1 MRAFLGRMWGARH
14 KYLRL
19 LKYILSI
26 QIVPHRRSAESQ
38 KGVVV
43 VHFGRQLKYRFVEQI
58 LRTLAASG
66 FSINYYV
73 GSLADII
80 RLGRLE
86 GDLFWTP
93 GIEIIYRLPKN
104 TENHILCC
112 DDDTDPLL
120 RVSWKKIFKL
130 EFDLAKPYAALSQPI
145 HIPFSVHDYIYRACF
160 HKRPALLGN
169 PKKIRLLFAGAYK
182 GYAGGPI
189 GSQLGKLERAAIVEI
204 FRNHPNTSIIV
215 SQAELDAVL
224 AGPPST
230 RFYWVDT
237 SKFRIPPEQWLDVL
251 SYVEVFLCPPGVMT
265 PMSYNAVESI
275 AMGAIPLINYP
286 EWFHPRLRDG
296 DTCVAFTDAASLRQ
310 QLDALMNTPDAN
322 IARMRARVLA
332 YYQEYLALDAVV
344 ARIQA
349 ANGPLVNLVMDAEQA
364 DCTNRVTAH
373 SLAIAAD

>member
-1 MRAFLGRMWGARH
+1 MANVIGRVWGARN

-26 QIVPHRRSAESQ
+26 QRVPPGRATNLQE
-38 KGVVV
+38 KVVV
-43 VHFGRQLKYRFVEQI
+43 VHFSRQLKYRFVEQI

-86 GDLFWTP
+86 GDLFWTS
-93 GIEIIYRLPKN
+93 GVVITASLPKN
-104 TENHILCC
+104 TENCVVCC
-112 DDDTDPLL
+112 DDDKDPLL
-120 RVSWKKIFKL
+120 KLPWQKIFKL
-130 EFDLAKPYAALSQPI
+130 EFDLAKPSTVLAQPI

-189 GSQLGKLERAAIVEI
+189 GSQLGKLERAEIVEI
-204 FRNHPNTSIIV
+204 FRNHPNTSVIT
-215 SQAELDAVL
+215 SQAQLDAVL
-224 AGPPST
+224 AGPPGT

-237 SKFRIPPEQWLDVL
+237 SSFRIPPEQWLDVL
-251 SYVEVFLCPPGVMT
+251 SFVEVFLCPPGVVT

-296 DTCVAFTDAASLRQ
+296 NTCFAFTDAASLRR
-310 QLDALMNTPDAN
+310 QLDALVAISDAD
-322 IARMRARVLA
+322 IGQMRAQVLA
-332 YYQEYLALDAVV
+332 YYGQFVALDAVV

-349 ANGPLVNLVMDAEQA
+349 ADGPLVNLVMDAEQA
-364 DCTNRVTAH
+364 ECTGRVTVE